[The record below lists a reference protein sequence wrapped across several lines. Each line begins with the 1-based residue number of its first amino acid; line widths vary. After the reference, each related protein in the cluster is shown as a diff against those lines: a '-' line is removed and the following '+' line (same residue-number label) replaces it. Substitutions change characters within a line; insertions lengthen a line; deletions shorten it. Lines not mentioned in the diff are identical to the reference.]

1 MSPVISEKE
10 VWLILQKSV
19 ILKKREGLYS
29 SM

>member
-1 MSPVISEKE
+1 MSHVISEKE

-19 ILKKREGLYS
+19 ILKKQEGLYS